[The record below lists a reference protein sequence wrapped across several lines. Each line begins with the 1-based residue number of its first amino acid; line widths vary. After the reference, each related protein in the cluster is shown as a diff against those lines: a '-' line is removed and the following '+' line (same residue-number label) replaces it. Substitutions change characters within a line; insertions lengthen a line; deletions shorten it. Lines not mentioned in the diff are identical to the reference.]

1 MCAMRTISPENS
13 VLSPASG
20 GFFGI
25 TGSIL
30 PAFWRKS
37 CKLSAP
43 LSFQIAP
50 KRSPHPKNVDKKVE
64 IKQSD
69 ESVSARNCLPA
80 KAYRDPQAKA
90 FEARAAPLSCNLALA
105 RSAGFICGTF
115 QNNL

>member
-50 KRSPHPKNVDKKVE
+50 KRRPHPKNMDRRVE
-64 IKQSD
+64 IT
-69 ESVSARNCLPA
+69 
-80 KAYRDPQAKA
+80 
-90 FEARAAPLSCNLALA
+90 EAIKRI
-105 RSAGFICGTF
+105 R
-115 QNNL
+115 